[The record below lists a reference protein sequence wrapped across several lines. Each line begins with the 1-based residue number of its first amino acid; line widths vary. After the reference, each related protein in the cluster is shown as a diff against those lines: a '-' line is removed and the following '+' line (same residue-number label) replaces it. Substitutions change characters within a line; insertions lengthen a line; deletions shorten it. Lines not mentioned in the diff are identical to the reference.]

1 MAKTTDV
8 VLCKLEDKAVM
19 IESNFHGVNYAIDKK
34 GKGMWI
40 LVNGKE
46 IPILAEQVIEFAD
59 EIKEVWKVHGVEK

>member
-8 VLCKLEDKAVM
+8 ALCKLEDKAIM
-19 IESNFHGVNYAIDKK
+19 IDSAFKGTNYAIDKK

-46 IPILAEQVIEFAD
+46 IPILADQVIEFAD
-59 EIKEVWKVHGVEK
+59 EIREVWKVHGV